1 MPPAVNGPAGS
12 RGYDSAV
19 RRERALATRRAVLRS
34 AREQF
39 ARHGWQAPVSAIA
52 RGAGVSVDT
61 VYATVGR
68 KPELLLAAVDAV
80 LGDGDDVPAEQ
91 RGYVRAVRA
100 VASAEDKLDLY
111 ASALARLM
119 PELAPLLL
127 ALAQAA
133 RDDAACARTWQALKD
148 RRAANMRLLAADLR
162 ATGRLRDDL
171 DDDEVADL
179 VWVSNSVEHYA
190 LLAERGWDADRYGR
204 HLADLWRR
212 LLLRRTG

>member
-1 MPPAVNGPAGS
+1 MVPTVNDPSGS
-12 RGYDSAV
+12 RSYDSAV
-19 RRERALATRRAVLRS
+19 RREQARATRAAVVAA

-39 ARHGWQAPVSAIA
+39 TQHGWRAPVTAVA

-61 VYATVGR
+61 VYASVGR
-68 KPELLLAAVDAV
+68 KPDLLLAAVDSV
-80 LGDGDDVPAEQ
+80 LGDGAPVPAEQ
-91 RGYVRAVRA
+91 REYVRAVRA
-100 VASAEDKLDLY
+100 AVTAEEKLDLY
-111 ASALARLM
+111 AVALARLM
-119 PELAPLLL
+119 PALAPLQL

-133 RDDAACARTWQALKD
+133 QHDAACARTWQSLKD

-190 LLAERGWDADRYGR
+190 LLTERGWDADRYGR

-212 LLLRRTG
+212 LLLRPNR